1 MSDVF
6 KFITTLENS
15 PYFENVKTT
24 YTTTKKEEEDIE
36 YAEFEIICAYENKN

>member
-24 YTTTKKEEEDIE
+24 YTTTKKEEDIE